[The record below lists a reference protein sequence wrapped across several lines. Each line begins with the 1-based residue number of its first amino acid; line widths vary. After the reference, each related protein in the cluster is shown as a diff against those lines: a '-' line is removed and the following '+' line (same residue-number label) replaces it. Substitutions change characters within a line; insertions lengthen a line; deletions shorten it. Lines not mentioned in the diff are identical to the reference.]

1 MTLRGAYVVEVNS
14 GARTYKVVVDG
25 VELLFERWF
34 ASSAR
39 NCCGADTA
47 FQLVGEQPRMPVWAA
62 HKADDSNLAFG
73 KRRVLVQALLPYLT
87 RGTVEHDELWLA
99 YLRISSDTMR
109 ASELVDKPDHLLH
122 TFERDC
128 LETLGTFSTFLMG
141 GSDCSFT
148 TLGFLA
154 CALSLGR
161 TVVLV
166 DREKANAAST
176 LNPGHGIPLVVF
188 FQGKHFEPGFPGT
201 ETELN
206 PIDYPSLEEAAWKTV
221 GKGGTVRT
229 AGSGAAAGGV
239 GGLSSGRSAPPL
251 PSISSESAWA
261 RGISSSD
268 RESRL
273 AACAIGCAGSIPPDL
288 APRCHLGLLRR
299 QSLPCRQR
307 RLPRSCDRLGGSRP
321 SVLFPQPLRPLALR
335 RALEL
340 TLRVDWHHCGG

>member
-1 MTLRGAYVVEVNS
+1 MEPGRTRSSSTGWSFCLKDGSPAARGTAA
-14 GARTYKVVVDG
+14 GR
-25 VELLFERWF
+25 
-34 ASSAR
+34 
-39 NCCGADTA
+39 DTA
-47 FQLVGEQPRMPVWAA
+47 LQLVGEQPRMPVWAA

-148 TLGFLA
+148 TLRFLA
-154 CALSLGR
+154 WALSLGR